1 VATYV
6 STVKFTNQ
14 GMVDIKDTC
23 QRARKFMKAA
33 KKTGVEVHDILWTLG
48 PFDGLI
54 VFDAPD
60 DQTAT
65 ALMLQL
71 CSGGNVQT
79 QTSLAYRVD
88 EMENILGKM
97 SE

>member
-1 VATYV
+1 MATYV

-33 KKTGVEVHDILWTLG
+33 KKTGAEVHDILWTLG

-71 CSGGNVQT
+71 CSRGNVQT